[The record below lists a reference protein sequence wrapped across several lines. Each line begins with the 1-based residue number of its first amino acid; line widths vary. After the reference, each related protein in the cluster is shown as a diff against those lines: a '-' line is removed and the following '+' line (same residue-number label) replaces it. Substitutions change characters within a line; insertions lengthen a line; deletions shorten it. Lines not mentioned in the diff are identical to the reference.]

1 MRLSCTAVL
10 HALWGLI
17 WEYQQMRLL
26 TSDSSNSSNNYS
38 STILG
43 PSRLWSG
50 GFLMACRYQQL
61 TDMLD
66 YFGVGYRNE
75 NVLYWHN
82 TLMHMHMSLEEIQL
96 FAVSLEQSESADQIP
111 PAIEAWSSSKEG
123 RQAVWHAAQIIRE
136 LRALAPQC
144 LRDFTAVALYH
155 STLALWAYGMG
166 VADLTGTA
174 TAKVPI
180 WLDSPETEHV
190 QRSISFGRG
199 QPMLHGETPEVSA
212 VDLCDSTTVLTVA
225 LCITIIAALMPM
237 NPLWWRIL
245 CTLFMSY
252 SR

>member
-26 TSDSSNSSNNYS
+26 TSDSSNSSNNHS

-43 PSRLWSG
+43 PSRLWTG

-96 FAVSLEQSESADQIP
+96 FAVSLEQSE
-111 PAIEAWSSSKEG
+111 
-123 RQAVWHAAQIIRE
+123 
-136 LRALAPQC
+136 
-144 LRDFTAVALYH
+144 
-155 STLALWAYGMG
+155 
-166 VADLTGTA
+166 
-174 TAKVPI
+174 
-180 WLDSPETEHV
+180 
-190 QRSISFGRG
+190 
-199 QPMLHGETPEVSA
+199 
-212 VDLCDSTTVLTVA
+212 
-225 LCITIIAALMPM
+225 
-237 NPLWWRIL
+237 
-245 CTLFMSY
+245 
-252 SR
+252 